1 MYYFMR
7 VKHFFLILVAGAIL
21 AVGNGFRMSLGIY
34 VPDLLSSTAFGASI
48 IGLTYGVFNLMW
60 GAMSPIAGAFA
71 EQKGYVKT
79 FLVGFVGVSLS
90 FYVASLAVDP
100 IHFLLGLGLLGGLS
114 AGVIS
119 VPVVIG
125 GVSKYFDD
133 DKSRSTVIGIL
144 MSLAA
149 TGMFIFTPINQYLVT
164 AFGWSISFQL
174 VALFYLFFIPM
185 SFIFFLKKPLPKN
198 KKKLTERKILEV
210 ISFALKNKSYQ
221 YLILGF
227 FVCGLHVALIS
238 NYLPVFAKIKGLET
252 TIAATGLTL
261 VGLFNMIGTLISGRV
276 SGFIKKKYVLSF
288 IYFTRSIVIALL
300 LVLPTNNFIIITF
313 SCLIGL
319 LWLST
324 VPPTSGI
331 VANLFGTRY
340 LSTLFGIVMVSHQ
353 CGAFVGSFVGGLVID
368 LYGSLDLA
376 WILAIIISLFSAFIH
391 FPIIEKKQSEE
402 VFA

>member
-1 MYYFMR
+1 
-7 VKHFFLILVAGAIL
+7 VKKFILILCAGSIL

-34 VPDLLSSTAFGASI
+34 VPDLLSSTVFGASM
-48 IGLTYGVFNLMW
+48 IGLTYGIFNLLW
-60 GAMSPIAGAFA
+60 GSMSPIAGAFA

-79 FLVGFVGVSLS
+79 FIVGFVGVSIS
-90 FYVASLAVDP
+90 FYVTSLAVNP
-100 IHFLLGLGLLGGLS
+100 LHFLFGLGVIGGLS
-114 AGVIS
+114 AGIIS

-133 DKSRSTVIGIL
+133 DKTRSTVTGIL

-149 TGMFIFTPINQYLVT
+149 TGMFIFTPINQFLVT
-164 AFGWSISFQL
+164 TFKWSLSFQI
-174 VALFYLFFIPM
+174 VAFFYLFFIPM
-185 SFIFFLKKPLPKN
+185 SLVFLLKKPI
-198 KKKLTERKILEV
+198 KKAQKKFTKRKIRDV
-210 ISFALKNKSYQ
+210 VKYAFKDKSYR

-261 VGLFNMIGTLISGRV
+261 VGVFNMIGTLISGKV
-276 SGFIKKKYVLSF
+276 SGFIKKKYILSF
-288 IYFTRSIVIALL
+288 IYFARSIAIFLL
-300 LVLPTNNFIIITF
+300 LILPTNNYTIIAF
-313 SCLIGL
+313 SCVIGL

-353 CGAFVGSFVGGLVID
+353 AGAFVGSFVGGLAID

-376 WILAIIISLFSAFIH
+376 WILGIIISLFSAFIH
-391 FPIIEKKQSEE
+391 FPIIEKEKSEE

>member
-1 MYYFMR
+1 MKR
-7 VKHFFLILVAGAIL
+7 FFLILTAGSIL

-34 VPDLLSSTAFGASI
+34 VPDLLTSTIFGASA
-48 IGLTYGVFNLMW
+48 IGLTYGIFNLMW
-60 GAMSPIAGAFA
+60 GSMSPIAGAFA

-79 FLVGFVGVSLS
+79 FFEGFLGVSLS
-90 FYVASLAVDP
+90 FYITSLAISP
-100 IHFLLGLGLLGGLS
+100 IHFLLGLGLIGGLS

-125 GVSKYFDD
+125 GVAKYFDD
-133 DKSRSTVIGIL
+133 DKSRSTVTGIL
-144 MSLAA
+144 MSIAA

-164 AFGWSISFQL
+164 AFGWSLSFQI
-174 VALFYLFFIPM
+174 VAMFYLLFIPM
-185 SFIFFLKKPLPKN
+185 AFIFLLKKPEFKS
-198 KKKLTERKILEV
+198 KKKLTERKILDV
-210 ISFALKNKSYQ
+210 ISFAFKDKSYR

-238 NYLPVFAKIKGLET
+238 NYLPVFAQIKGLET

-261 VGLFNMIGTLISGRV
+261 VGLFNMMGTLISGRV
-276 SGFIKKKYVLSF
+276 SGIVKKKYVLSF
-288 IYFTRSIVIALL
+288 IYFTRAIVITLL
-300 LVLPTNNFIIITF
+300 LILPTNNFTIIAF
-313 SCLIGL
+313 SCVIGL

-353 CGAFVGSFVGGLVID
+353 CGAFVGSLVGGLVID